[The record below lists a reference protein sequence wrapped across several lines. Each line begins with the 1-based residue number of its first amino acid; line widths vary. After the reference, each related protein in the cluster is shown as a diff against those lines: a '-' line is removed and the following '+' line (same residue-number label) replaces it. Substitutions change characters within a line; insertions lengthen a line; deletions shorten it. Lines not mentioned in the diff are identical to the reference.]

1 MSWTNPPIP
10 HVSLPSPF
18 CRRSVAAAPWPEEEE
33 EEPRWRRRRGRS
45 PSSSSSGPSSP
56 SPSSSLSSPSV
67 RPPSP
72 PLASAFGSRGFPDS
86 FVRCSR
92 RRRVAGWYVAWRTV
106 LVHVP
111 LVQEIAGL
119 RRKKPVKPKPKERGR
134 FARFY
139 RSLGER

>member
-1 MSWTNPPIP
+1 
-10 HVSLPSPF
+10 
-18 CRRSVAAAPWPEEEE
+18 
-33 EEPRWRRRRGRS
+33 
-45 PSSSSSGPSSP
+45 
-56 SPSSSLSSPSV
+56 
-67 RPPSP
+67 
-72 PLASAFGSRGFPDS
+72 
-86 FVRCSR
+86 
-92 RRRVAGWYVAWRTV
+92 VAWRTV